1 MPSEATK
8 ERGGANALGWALTI
22 GLNVVAPII
31 TYNQLTGHG
40 YGEFTALVISAVWP
54 AVDLGIYLAWQRRV
68 DEFAAVSLLF
78 LGLTVA
84 VTLAGPAD
92 AHFLLVKD
100 SVITGLFGVICL
112 ASLAAPRPLMFYFGR
127 KFATDGSAGS
137 LERWEGLWA
146 LPGFR
151 RVQRNLTV
159 GWGVACLLEAGLRVG
174 LSYVLDTD
182 AMQALN
188 TVLSLGVTAL
198 LVTWTIAYAKRAR
211 ARGAAAGAERAA
223 AEQEAGEQQAAEQ
236 AEAAK
241 V

>member
-8 ERGGANALGWALTI
+8 GRVGANALGWALTI
-22 GLNVVAPII
+22 GLNVVAPIV
-31 TYNQLTGHG
+31 TYNQLTGQG
-40 YGEFTALVISAVWP
+40 YGEFTALVMSAVWP
-54 AVDLGIYLAWQRRV
+54 AVDLGIHLAWQRRV

-92 AHFLLVKD
+92 AHFLLVED

-127 KFATDGSAGS
+127 RFATDGSAPS

-159 GWGVACLLEAGLRVG
+159 GWGVAYLLEAGLRVG

-188 TVLSLGVTAL
+188 TVLSLGVTVL
-198 LVTWTIAYAKRAR
+198 LVIWTVAYAERAR
-211 ARGAAAGAERAA
+211 ARGAAAGAERGTVR
-223 AEQEAGEQQAAEQ
+223 AEPEPEPEQ
-236 AEAAK
+236 AGAAT